1 MVSLNR
7 AVAACLGRQRAP
19 RARRDGGLPRSLQ
32 GLEGFTWLA
41 IGNYDLTT
49 TQLKET
55 SMLSPACSCAL
66 IALAAGLTSRRFAS
80 CVPLVRLGDLSFGV
94 YLCHMMVLTVFRR
107 VFEIIGLSGFAPSFF
122 LWIAT
127 LVTSAVF
134 IVFCQ
139 HILPKRALAA
149 IGFA

>member
-1 MVSLNR
+1 M
-7 AVAACLGRQRAP
+7 AACLV
-19 RARRDGGLPRSLQ
+19 LQ
-32 GLEGFTWLA
+32 ELEGFTWLA
-41 IGNYDLTT
+41 IGNYDLAT
-49 TQLKET
+49 TQLKAT
-55 SMLSPACSCAL
+55 SMFSSACSCVL
-66 IALAAGLTSRRFAS
+66 IALAAGPTSRRLAS

-94 YLCHMMVLTVFRR
+94 YLSHMAVLAVFRALLGL
-107 VFEIIGLSGFAPSFF
+107 IGFSGFLPSLF

-139 HILPKRALAA
+139 HILPKRALTW